1 MIAATI
7 QGAVMVERTA
17 GTGENEN
24 DDSIKTNF
32 LCQFDGIVTWILS
45 DILMNRMIK
54 AEVLP

>member
-1 MIAATI
+1 
-7 QGAVMVERTA
+7 MVERTA